1 MNRTTIDRCTAIA
14 RSFGATKLVLFG
26 TAADSWD
33 AANDVDL
40 ACEGIHGWDL
50 YRFGAKLEEE
60 LGRSVDVVPLRRGDR
75 FSQYVVQKGRTL
87 YEAE

>member
-1 MNRTTIDRCTAIA
+1 MIDRCTAIA

-26 TAADSWD
+26 SAAVSLETAT
-33 AANDVDL
+33 DVDF
-40 ACEGIHGWDL
+40 ACEGIQGWDL

-60 LGRSVDVVPLRRGDR
+60 LGRSVDVVPLRVGDR